1 MIKDNIQEAIN
12 NQINAELFSAYLYK
26 SMSAYLQSE
35 NLTGMAAWM
44 DLQAQ
49 EEMQHAMKFYDYLVE
64 RGGRVKLLSIDE
76 PEYEWGSPLE
86 IFEASYKHEQ
96 YITERINNLVDLSM
110 QEKDHA
116 TGIMLQWFVSEQV
129 EEEAGVDEIVQK
141 IKMISDSK
149 HGMYMLDKELG
160 GRQSESVEESE

>member
-1 MIKDNIQEAIN
+1 MIKENIQEAIN

-26 SMSAYLQSE
+26 SMSANLHSE

-49 EEMQHAMKFYDYLVE
+49 EEMQHAMKFYDYLIE

-96 YITERINNLVDLSM
+96 YITERINNLVDLSLK
-110 QEKDHA
+110 EKDHA

>member
-49 EEMQHAMKFYDYLVE
+49 EEIQHAMKFYDYLVE
-64 RGGRVKLLSIDE
+64 RGGRVKLLAIDE
-76 PEYEWGSPLE
+76 PQYEWGSPLE

>member
-64 RGGRVKLLSIDE
+64 RGGRVKLLAIDE
-76 PEYEWGSPLE
+76 PQYEWGSPLE